1 MSINNLEGYNKRE
14 LIETIQIAQ
23 EEYQKL
29 HKEHEALKL
38 RAEKAEREIQ
48 GLEEKLT
55 NFGLYVDD
63 LRFLLSHHGDKI
75 HRYSFS
81 HGWLKIRDCLNGIDN
96 EHAEKCGRAQLKEG
110 E

>member
-75 HRYSFS
+75 HRFGSGFGNVIMLIPALFVS
-81 HGWLKIRDCLNGIDN
+81 LVAWIVAAIIVS
-96 EHAEKCGRAQLKEG
+96 
-110 E
+110 